1 MKKDIQNRDDIILL
15 VDSFYEKVRENELLS
30 PIFNEKIKDN
40 WDKHLAKMYNFWE
53 TILLDNHSYSG
64 APFAAHM
71 NLPIYEEHFKNWL
84 MLFFETIDELFEGT
98 KAEEAKWRAVNM
110 GKVFLSKLDYIRNNP
125 NTTPIQ

>member
-1 MKKDIQNRDDIILL
+1 MKKDIQNKDDVILL

-71 NLPIYEEHFKNWL
+71 SLPIYEEHFKNWL